1 MEAEKE
7 PSMMRKMKAIGIAA
21 LVATASFIGATA
33 VLGQDSPGRRD
44 SGVTMYRDSFH
55 RGPAVYVDG
64 ARANLGLA
72 WPVNSIRVYSGSWD
86 LCERPNYQGNC
97 RTLTKDTTI
106 LGSTKRGMT
115 VQSIRPTGG
124 GLIGVEADN
133 KILRGRYTEF
143 HTQPESRGYRIP
155 ACPVGR
161 PTSSCTKRTADAYC
175 RSAGWARSANAESE
189 TVGIRGYLADVLC
202 ENNKG

>member
-1 MEAEKE
+1 
-7 PSMMRKMKAIGIAA
+7 MKKIKAFVAAALIAA
-21 LVATASFIGATA
+21 ACGIGATA
-33 VLGQDSPGRRD
+33 VVGQDSSDRRD
-44 SGVTMYRDSFH
+44 SGTTIYRDSFY
-55 RGPAVYVDG
+55 RGPAVFIG
-64 ARANLGLA
+64 EARSDLGLA

-97 RTLTKDTTI
+97 RTISRDTTI
-106 LGSTKRGMT
+106 LGSTTRGMT
-115 VQSIRPTGG
+115 IQSIRPTGG

-175 RSAGWARSANAESE
+175 RSVGWTRSANAESE
-189 TVGIRGYLADVLC
+189 TVGRRGYLADVLC

>member
-1 MEAEKE
+1 MKISA
-7 PSMMRKMKAIGIAA
+7 KAIGIAA
-21 LVATASFIGATA
+21 LVAAASSITATA
-33 VLGQDSPGRRD
+33 VVGQDSSGRRD
-44 SGVTMYRDSFH
+44 AGVTIYRDSFF
-55 RGPAVYVDG
+55 RGPAVFVGEAKQD
-64 ARANLGLA
+64 LGLA

-97 RTLTKDTTI
+97 RTISGDTTI
-106 LGSTKRGMT
+106 LGSTTRGMT
-115 VQSIRPTGG
+115 VQSIRPAGG
-124 GLIGVEADN
+124 SLIGVEADN
-133 KILRGRYTEF
+133 QVLRGRYTEF

-175 RSAGWARSANAESE
+175 RTIGWSRAANAESE
-189 TVGIRGYLADVLC
+189 TVGRRGYLADVLC